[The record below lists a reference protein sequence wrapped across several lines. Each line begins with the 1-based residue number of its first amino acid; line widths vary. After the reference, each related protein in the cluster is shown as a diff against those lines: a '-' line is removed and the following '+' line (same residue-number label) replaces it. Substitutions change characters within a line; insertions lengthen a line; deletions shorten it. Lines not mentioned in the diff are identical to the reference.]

1 MRDSE
6 FEFIRSLVYEH
17 SRINLGPEKR
27 ELVASRLGKRLR
39 ATKAPTLGDYCELL
53 KEPRA
58 EEELAHLIDAISTNH
73 TFFFREC
80 SHFDFLRKVAVPELT
95 ATLAP
100 GVPFRIWSA
109 ACSTGEEPYSIAM
122 TMADETIRC
131 GWQITATDISH
142 RVLREAR
149 LGVYREEMVQ
159 RLPPELVRQHF
170 QRGFGPQ
177 EGKYRVKARLRERV
191 TFHQLNLL
199 DREPP
204 FADSFHV
211 IFCRNVMIYFD
222 RATQEELIARLVR
235 RLVPGG
241 YLCVGHAESLSVI
254 KHSLR
259 SRGPA
264 IYQRPTTS

>member
-39 ATKAPTLGDYCELL
+39 ATNVPSLGDYCQLL
-53 KEPRA
+53 RDPDT
-58 EEELAHLIDAISTNH
+58 EELAHLIDAISTNH
-73 TFFFREC
+73 TFFFRER
-80 SHFDFLRKVAVPELT
+80 SHFDFLQKIAAPEMTAKLT
-95 ATLAP
+95 VGDT
-100 GVPFRIWSA
+100 FRIWSA

-122 TMADETIRC
+122 TLAGEAQRC
-131 GWQITATDISH
+131 PWQITATDISH
-142 RVLREAR
+142 RVLKDAR
-149 LGVYREEMVQ
+149 LGVYREETVR
-159 RLPPELVRQHF
+159 RLPTDIVRRFF

-177 EGKYRVKARLRERV
+177 EGKFRIKAALRDRVS
-191 TFHQLNLL
+191 FHQLNLL

-204 FADSFHV
+204 LADLFHV

-222 RATQEELIARLVR
+222 RTTQEELIARLVR

-241 YLCVGHAESLSVI
+241 YLCVGHAESLTVI
-254 KHSLR
+254 KHSLQT
-259 SRGPA
+259 RGPA
-264 IYQRPTTS
+264 IYQRTAAS